1 MGPARRFP
9 NKFQATH
16 SRLSFEEM
24 KMKQGWKIGQ
34 TTNGVELV
42 EVVANADEVASY
54 EFAKQSALQ
63 MLNEQLNLCQ
73 RQIQRIE
80 SNEYL
85 KIGRMP
91 RFKAWLM
98 KGHQL
103 MVVAESKEGAMDVTG
118 LTRRVFNE
126 AWTQCE
132 GTWWYGLAK
141 SRGFVTLEDVASMN
155 SNWSDVKTFEQ
166 LENALLQVVMQ

>member
-1 MGPARRFP
+1 
-9 NKFQATH
+9 
-16 SRLSFEEM
+16 
-24 KMKQGWKIGQ
+24 MKQGWKISQ
-34 TTNGVELV
+34 TTIGVELV

-54 EFAKQSALQ
+54 EFAKQSALK
-63 MLNEQLNLCQ
+63 MLNQQLNLCQ
-73 RQIQRIE
+73 QQMQRIE

-85 KIGRMP
+85 KIGKMP

-98 KGHQL
+98 KEHQL
-103 MVVAESKEGAMDVTG
+103 MVVAESKEDAMDVTG

-141 SRGFVTLEDVASMN
+141 ARGFVTLEDVASMN
-155 SNWSDVKTFEQ
+155 SNWSEVKSFEQ
-166 LENALLQVVMQ
+166 LESAPLLVAMQ

>member
-1 MGPARRFP
+1 
-9 NKFQATH
+9 
-16 SRLSFEEM
+16 
-24 KMKQGWKIGQ
+24 MKQGWRIDQ

-63 MLNEQLNLCQ
+63 MLNQQLNLCQ
-73 RQIQRIE
+73 QQIQRIE

-85 KIGRMP
+85 KIGMMP

-98 KGHQL
+98 KEHQL
-103 MVVAESKEGAMDVTG
+103 MVVAESKEDAMDVTG
-118 LTRRVFNE
+118 LTRKAFNE

-132 GTWWYGLAK
+132 GTWWYALAK
-141 SRGFVTLEDVASMN
+141 ARAFVTLEDVASMN
-155 SNWSDVKTFEQ
+155 SNWSEVKSFEQ
-166 LENALLQVVMQ
+166 LKNALTQIVKQ

>member
-1 MGPARRFP
+1 
-9 NKFQATH
+9 
-16 SRLSFEEM
+16 
-24 KMKQGWKIGQ
+24 MKQGWKIDQ

-63 MLNEQLNLCQ
+63 MLNEQLSL
-73 RQIQRIE
+73 RQKQKTRIE

-85 KIGRMP
+85 IIGRMP

-98 KGHQL
+98 KDHQL
-103 MVVAESKEGAMDVTG
+103 MVVAESKEDAMDLTG

-132 GTWWYGLAK
+132 GTWWYALAK
-141 SRGFVTLEDVASMN
+141 ARGFVTIEDVASMN
-155 SNWSDVKTFEQ
+155 SNWSEVKSFEQ
-166 LENALLQVVMQ
+166 LKNALTQIVMQ